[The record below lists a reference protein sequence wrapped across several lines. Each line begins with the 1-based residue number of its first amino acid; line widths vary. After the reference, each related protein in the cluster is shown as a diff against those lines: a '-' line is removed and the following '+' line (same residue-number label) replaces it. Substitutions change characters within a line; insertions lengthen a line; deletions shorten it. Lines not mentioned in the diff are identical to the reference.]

1 MLWQG
6 KEVNVSS
13 DDDVAAIIW
22 QRFLTFRYIG
32 ITAFPLEEFHKVP
45 ILVLKG
51 SAHVCISK
59 VLDITKTKV
68 DTILT
73 YAKNILVNSSLQ
85 VNANIFFR
93 HPVALLTINFFQE
106 HLPYF
111 QSKRLGVINASPT
124 GLNQSSKQ
132 WGVSLLASQTFWWYV
147 W

>member
-1 MLWQG
+1 M
-6 KEVNVSS
+6 
-13 DDDVAAIIW
+13 
-22 QRFLTFRYIG
+22 FLTFRYIG

-85 VNANIFFR
+85 VNANIF
-93 HPVALLTINFFQE
+93 LDIQ
-106 HLPYF
+106 
-111 QSKRLGVINASPT
+111 
-124 GLNQSSKQ
+124 
-132 WGVSLLASQTFWWYV
+132 
-147 W
+147 